1 MRKFLLSFALLLSA
15 LIAQAQPVPTVI
27 TEQPAGTLKSY
38 LRSGSY
44 IRWYLDEPYNQD
56 GKMAQ
61 MVWADDGQTVYLQSP
76 VTGYSTNAWIKGTV
90 SSDGKKLT
98 FPAGQYIE
106 YDEDEEYGVQ
116 VFYIKDI
123 VVDEWGDAEDYTVD
137 TETDITFTVSGKTI
151 SLDGTSEKVMLGLVY
166 DDTEEWTENYN
177 AEFGT
182 VLTEFDEVAVT
193 APEGLETQVYSM
205 ESGGHETHAIN
216 IVNLGFSGSDVY
228 VLGLSHTMP
237 SAVLKGTLGSDGV
250 VTFPSKVF
258 AGLHN
263 GTPKYWMAANAT
275 WAYDD
280 YWEEYRYSYA
290 LTDNLQF
297 TLDSEK
303 KTLSIIS
310 PEPGTVD
317 ATLLL
322 NGGTTRVYYL
332 DVFEAPELLP
342 FTEVVATPQDPVIT
356 RHEEYE
362 EGVDEEWGPYSYE
375 GQLRWRGRYFDVDG
389 NIINPD
395 KVSYQLYI
403 DDDQPYALK
412 ADLYEDLKEDM
423 QEVPAIVSLY
433 DIYGYDYGTH
443 TIYLLESG
451 YERIGV
457 QAIYRGAGV
466 ERRSNIVYSD
476 GTTSGYLSGIH
487 KLTSA
492 DGSARTEYFDL
503 QGRRIQTAKPGQLVI
518 RRTVSADGAVKTTKV
533 LR

>member
-1 MRKFLLSFALLLSA
+1 MKKVLLSFALLLSA

-38 LRSGSY
+38 LRAGSY
-44 IRWYLDEPYNQD
+44 IRWFLDAPYSQD

-61 MVWADDGQTVYLQSP
+61 MVWAADGQTVYLQSP

-123 VVDEWGDAEDYTVD
+123 VADEWGDAEEYTVD
-137 TETDITFTVSGKTI
+137 TETGITFTVSGNTI

-166 DDTEEWTENYN
+166 DDTEEWTDYYN

-182 VLTEFDEVAVT
+182 VLTEFNEVAVT
-193 APEGLETQVYSM
+193 APDGLETQTYSM
-205 ESGGHETHAIN
+205 ESGGQETHSIN
-216 IVNLGFSGSDVY
+216 IVNVGFSGNDVY

-237 SAVLKGTLGSDGV
+237 SAVLKGTLGSDGI

-258 AGLHN
+258 AGLYK
-263 GTPKYWMAANAT
+263 GTPEYWMAANAT

-280 YWEEYRYSYA
+280 YWEEYEYSYA
-290 LTDNLQF
+290 LTDNIQF
-297 TLDSEK
+297 TLDNEK
-303 KTLSIIS
+303 KTLSVIS

-317 ATLLL
+317 ATIIL
-322 NGGTTRVYYL
+322 NGSTTRVYSL
-332 DVFEAPELLP
+332 DIFEAPEFQP
-342 FTEVVATPQDPVIT
+342 FTEVAATPQDPVIT
-356 RHEEYE
+356 RYEEYE
-362 EGVDEEWGPYSYE
+362 EGEDEDGPYSYE

-395 KVSYQLYI
+395 KVTYQLYN
-403 DDDQPYALK
+403 DNDQPYAQK

-423 QEVPAIVSLY
+423 QEVPAIISVY

-443 TIYLLESG
+443 TVYLYEGG

-457 QAIYRGAGV
+457 QAIYRGADV

-487 KLTSA
+487 KLTTA
-492 DGSARTEYFDL
+492 EDSARTEYFDL
-503 QGRRIQTAKPGQLVI
+503 LGRRIQTAKPGQFVI
-518 RRTVSADGAVKTTKV
+518 RRSVSADGAVNTSKILK
-533 LR
+533 